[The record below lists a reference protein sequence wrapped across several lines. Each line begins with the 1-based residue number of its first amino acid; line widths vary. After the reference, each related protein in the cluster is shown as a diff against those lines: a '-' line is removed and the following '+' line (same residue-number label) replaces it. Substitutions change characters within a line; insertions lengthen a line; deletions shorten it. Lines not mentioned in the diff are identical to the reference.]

1 MKTTKSEIIRIADE
15 LIRTKGY
22 NAFSY
27 SDISECLKIKN
38 ASIHYYFPAKSDL
51 GVEVIKKTILGFQ
64 NITKSWEDMSIK
76 NQYETFVKMHDQTQ
90 KEHWVCLMGALSP
103 SFDTLS
109 DDMKREL
116 SKMAS
121 IIIDYLAEILE
132 KGKQQGVFSFPED
145 SRTKAYLVQSSL
157 LASLLLD
164 KVIGHGT
171 YDIIQKGLL
180 ND

>member
-1 MKTTKSEIIRIADE
+1 MKNTKSEIIRIADE

-38 ASIHYYFPAKSDL
+38 ASIHYYFPSKSDL
-51 GVEVIKKTILGFQ
+51 GVEVIKNTILGFQ
-64 NITKSWEDMSIK
+64 NTIKSWEGMDIK
-76 NQYETFVKMHDQTQ
+76 TQYEKFVKMHDQTQ
-90 KEHWVCLMGALSP
+90 KEHWVCLMGALS
-103 SFDTLS
+103 SSVDTLS

-116 SKMAS
+116 NKMAN
-121 IIIDYLAEILE
+121 IIIDYLTGILD
-132 KGKQQGVFSFPED
+132 KGKQQDVFSFSED
-145 SRTKAYLVQSSL
+145 PKTKAYLIQSSL

-164 KVIGHGT
+164 KVMRDGT

-180 ND
+180 NS

>member
-1 MKTTKSEIIRIADE
+1 MKTTKSEIVRIADE

-51 GVEVIKKTILGFQ
+51 GVEVIKSTIIGFQ
-64 NITKSWEDMSIK
+64 NTIGSWGNMDMK
-76 NQYETFVKMHDQTQ
+76 AQYNKFVKMHDQTQ

-109 DDMKREL
+109 DDMKKEL
-116 SKMAS
+116 SKMAN

-132 KGKQQGVFSFPED
+132 KGKQQGIFSFPED